1 MSYAIDA
8 AIEWCEAGHR
18 EECAEM
24 PLGGG
29 WTKGTS
35 CICGREHMDAVL
47 SEYNKL
53 RAELAKVTAERDDA
67 REELNQRTGQRREM
81 RLGHAAELARA
92 MAVVEAARNVCR
104 DGMTQRL
111 IDEIAAFDAAK
122 EKS

>member
-53 RAELAKVTAERDDA
+53 RADLAQAKAAMVQVREALEAIRALKLETSWPHDLAGEALAAMNKV
-67 REELNQRTGQRREM
+67 LP
-81 RLGHAAELARA
+81 
-92 MAVVEAARNVCR
+92 
-104 DGMTQRL
+104 
-111 IDEIAAFDAAK
+111 
-122 EKS
+122 